1 MVADDQ
7 DLHEGMILNETCYV
21 NSERNMVSETLQNT
35 RLMDGKAE
43 NNLHDQND
51 QILLEGF
58 NGQHENVGL
67 DGINAT
73 PCSDENCR
81 EENTSG
87 TSSRDMA
94 DNLNGSMLP
103 DIISVSR
110 T

>member
-1 MVADDQ
+1 
-7 DLHEGMILNETCYV
+7 MILNETCYV
-21 NSERNMVSETLQNT
+21 NSEHNMVSETLQNT
-35 RLMDGKAE
+35 QLMDGKAE

-67 DGINAT
+67 DGIDAT
-73 PCSDENCR
+73 PCSDENCW